1 MGKIIGLIGVVFCV
15 VGGYAFAGG
24 HLDVLWQPFE
34 FLIIFGGSAF
44 AYVIANPPHVLKE
57 TMGDVNSIFKSPK
70 YTKEDFIEQLSMMFV
85 VFKTARSKGWLV
97 LEPHIEEPHSSDI
110 FQKFPTFYNDHHAV
124 TFLCDY
130 LRLISLG
137 ADNPFEIEALL
148 DEEIETQK
156 EDTTHVGHAVQ
167 TMADG
172 MPAMGIVAAVLGVIH
187 TMGAIAEPPEV
198 LGHLIGAA
206 LVGTFLG
213 VLLSYG
219 FVGPIASAILGRK
232 EAELKYY
239 ICLKICMLSFLQG
252 AAPQVA
258 IEFGRKILAHDVRPT
273 FVEVEDATQN
283 VS

>member
-1 MGKIIGLIGVVFCV
+1 MGKILGLLGVCV
-15 VGGYAFAGG
+15 CVIGGYMGAGG
-24 HLDVLWQPFE
+24 HVHVLWQPFE
-34 FLIIFGGSAF
+34 FVIIFGGGAM
-44 AYVIANPPHVLKE
+44 AYVVANPSHVLKE
-57 TMGDVNSIFKSPK
+57 TMPDIMSIFKAPK
-70 YTKEDFIEQLSMMFV
+70 YTKDDFIEQLSMLFL

-97 LEPHIEEPHSSDI
+97 MEPHIENPHESDI
-110 FQKFPTFYNDHHAV
+110 FQKFPTFYNDHHAL

-137 ADNPFEIEALL
+137 ADNPFEVEALL
-148 DEEIETQK
+148 DEELETQK
-156 EDTTHVGHAVQ
+156 EDTTHVAHAVQ

-172 MPAMGIVAAVLGVIH
+172 LPAMGIVAAVLGVIH

-213 VLLSYG
+213 ILLCYG
-219 FVGPIASAILGRK
+219 FMGPIASAIGARK

-239 ICLKICMLSFLQG
+239 VCIKVCLLSFLQG

-258 IEFGRKILAHDVRPT
+258 IEFGRKVLAHDVRPT
-273 FVEVEDATQN
+273 FVELEEATQN
-283 VS
+283 VT